1 MERTISAMI
10 GKGSVN
16 HNTRAFT
23 AKNVDKNRSADN
35 VEFCQEDIKQVYHKL
50 FDEARERY
58 NAKQKRKDRMID
70 NYYEKIRRGKQEK
83 LFHEVIF
90 QIGNKDDMNAKNEEG
105 LLAKRILTEF
115 MDEFQARNPNLYV
128 FSAHL
133 HMDEETPHLHIDFVP
148 YITGSKRGLDTRVSL
163 KSALAAEGLLAKRIL
178 TEFMDEFQA
187 RNPNLYV
194 FSAHLHMDEETPH
207 LHIDFVPYITGS
219 KRGLDTR
226 VSLKSALAAEGF
238 TGGTR
243 GATELNQWIASEKQE
258 LATVMERYGVEWLQK
273 GTHEKHLSVLE
284 FEKKE
289 RAREVAELDSQKQEI
304 SSVVAQLGE
313 EVSVKKQELKNAT
326 AEKELAEEA
335 TQRAKEERT
344 TAQREKEV
352 LLAGNQ
358 DLRMENT
365 RLESRKD
372 RLRMENHDLK
382 QKQLQLQTD
391 NEELEQR
398 NDSLKSDNQVL
409 RQKYNDLQQNNVQLE
424 KQQNE
429 LKSHIEQMVQSEQL
443 LQRDVRKYDEAP
455 EWQLPEPG
463 AFASAKSFR
472 DKVVMPFVN
481 KLKTMIKN
489 LTIQCVRLKEEV
501 IQLRKEKKRL
511 SDDVE
516 FYMGKIKDM
525 SDTTELLQEKADDL
539 ERVKRYAGA
548 EQIDTIIRKVKEQER
563 TEQQI
568 RRCDRSYG
576 TR

>member
-16 HNTRAFT
+16 HNTRAFA
-23 AKNVDKNRSADN
+23 AKNVDKTRSADN

-90 QIGNKDDMNAKNEEG
+90 QIGNKDDMNAKNEDG

-128 FSAHL
+128 FTAHL

-163 KSALAAEGLLAKRIL
+163 KSAL
-178 TEFMDEFQA
+178 
-187 RNPNLYV
+187 V
-194 FSAHLHMDEETPH
+194 
-207 LHIDFVPYITGS
+207 
-219 KRGLDTR
+219 
-226 VSLKSALAAEGF
+226 AEGF
-238 TGGTR
+238 TSGTR

-289 RAREVAELDSQKQEI
+289 RAREVAELDSKKQEI
-304 SSVVAQLGE
+304 TSVVAQLGE
-313 EVSVKKQELKNAT
+313 EVSVKKQELQNVT
-326 AEKELAEEA
+326 IEKELAEEA
-335 TQRAKEERT
+335 TQKANEERT
-344 TAQREKEV
+344 TAQREKEA
-352 LLAGNQ
+352 LLADNQ
-358 DLRMENT
+358 DLRMENS

-372 RLRMENHDLK
+372 RLRMDNYDLK

-398 NDSLKSDNQVL
+398 HEDLQYTNSKLENVNDQLSADNHTLEQRNDSFKSDNQAL

-463 AFASAKSFR
+463 AFASVKSFW
-472 DKVVMPFVN
+472 DKVVMQFVN
-481 KLKTMIKN
+481 KLKSLIKN

-501 IQLRKEKKRL
+501 LQLRDKVKYL
-511 SDDVE
+511 TSDLE
-516 FYMGKIKDM
+516 FYKGKIRDM
-525 SDTTELLQEKADDL
+525 SANTELLQEKVDDL
-539 ERVKRYAGA
+539 ELVKRYAGE
-548 EQIDTIIRKVKEQER
+548 EQIDTIIGKVKEQER
-563 TEQQI
+563 MEQQA
-568 RRCDRSYG
+568 RQYNRPYG
-576 TR
+576 AR

>member
-90 QIGNKDDMNAKNEEG
+90 QIGNKDDMNAKNE
-105 LLAKRILTEF
+105 
-115 MDEFQARNPNLYV
+115 D
-128 FSAHL
+128 
-133 HMDEETPHLHIDFVP
+133 
-148 YITGSKRGLDTRVSL
+148 
-163 KSALAAEGLLAKRIL
+163 GLLAKRIL

-289 RAREVAELDSQKQEI
+289 RAREVAVLDSQKQEI
-304 SSVVAQLGE
+304 SSVVLQLGE
-313 EVSVKKQELKNAT
+313 AVSVKKQELQNVT
-326 AEKELAEEA
+326 IEKELAEEA
-335 TQRAKEERT
+335 IQKANEERT
-344 TAQREKEV
+344 IAQQEKEV

-358 DLRMENT
+358 NLRMENT

-481 KLKTMIKN
+481 KLKSSIKN

-516 FYMGKIKDM
+516 FYKGKIKDM
-525 SDTTELLQEKADDL
+525 SDRTELLQEKADDL

-568 RRCDRSYG
+568 RQYDRSYG

>member
-50 FDEARERY
+50 FDKALERY

-70 NYYEKIRRGKQEK
+70 NYYEKIRSGKQEK

-90 QIGNKDDMNAKNEEG
+90 QIGNKDDMNAKSE
-105 LLAKRILTEF
+105 
-115 MDEFQARNPNLYV
+115 D
-128 FSAHL
+128 
-133 HMDEETPHLHIDFVP
+133 
-148 YITGSKRGLDTRVSL
+148 
-163 KSALAAEGLLAKRIL
+163 GLLAKRIL

-289 RAREVAELDSQKQEI
+289 RSKEVAELDSQKQEI
-304 SSVVAQLGE
+304 SSVVAQLGKA
-313 EVSVKKQELKNAT
+313 VSAKKQELQNVII
-326 AEKELAEEA
+326 EKELAEKA
-335 TQRAKEERT
+335 IQRANEERT
-344 TAQREKEV
+344 TVQQEKKV
-352 LLAGNQ
+352 LLASNQ
-358 DLRMENT
+358 DLRMENS

-391 NEELEQR
+391 NKELEQKHYDLQYI
-398 NDSLKSDNQVL
+398 NDELENANDQLHLDNHTLEQKNEALQSDNQILVQ
-409 RQKYNDLQQNNVQLE
+409 RYSDLQQDNFQLE
-424 KQQNE
+424 RQQNE
-429 LKSHIEQMVQSEQL
+429 LKNNIEQMVQSEQL

-463 AFASAKSFR
+463 AFVSAKSFR

-481 KLKTMIKN
+481 KLKTLIKN

-501 IQLRKEKKRL
+501 LQLRREKKRL

-516 FYMGKIKDM
+516 FFKGKIKDM
-525 SDTTELLQEKADDL
+525 SDMTELLQEKADDL
-539 ERVKRYAGA
+539 ERAKRYAGA

-568 RRCDRSYG
+568 RRYDRSYG

>member
-23 AKNVDKNRSADN
+23 AKNVDKSRSVDN

-50 FDEARERY
+50 FDEALERY

-70 NYYEKIRRGKQEK
+70 DYYEKIRRGKQEK

-90 QIGNKDDMNAKNEEG
+90 QIGNKDDMNAKSEDG

-115 MDEFQARNPNLYV
+115 MDEFQARNPYLYV

-163 KSALAAEGLLAKRIL
+163 KSAL
-178 TEFMDEFQA
+178 
-187 RNPNLYV
+187 V
-194 FSAHLHMDEETPH
+194 
-207 LHIDFVPYITGS
+207 
-219 KRGLDTR
+219 
-226 VSLKSALAAEGF
+226 AEGF

-289 RAREVAELDSQKQEI
+289 RAREVAELDSQKREI

-326 AEKELAEEA
+326 TEKELAEEA
-335 TQRAKEERT
+335 TQRAKEEGAV
-344 TAQREKEV
+344 AQQEKEV
-352 LLAGNQ
+352 LLASNQ
-358 DLRMENT
+358 DLRMENA

-372 RLRMENHDLK
+372 RLRMDNHDLK
-382 QKQLQLQTD
+382 QKQLQLQID

-429 LKSHIEQMVQSEQL
+429 LKSHIEQMVQAEQL

-481 KLKTMIKN
+481 KLKTLIKN

-516 FYMGKIKDM
+516 IYKGKIKDM
-525 SDTTELLQEKADDL
+525 SDRTELLQEKADDL

-568 RRCDRSYG
+568 RRYDRSYG

>member
-10 GKGSVN
+10 GKGSVR

-23 AKNVDKNRSADN
+23 AKNVDKNRRADN
-35 VEFCQEDIKQVYHKL
+35 MGFCQEDIKQVYHKL
-50 FDEARERY
+50 FDEALERY

-70 NYYEKIRRGKQEK
+70 DYYEKIRRGKQEK
-83 LFHEVIF
+83 LFREVIF
-90 QIGNKDDMNAKNEEG
+90 QIGNKDDMNAKNE
-105 LLAKRILTEF
+105 
-115 MDEFQARNPNLYV
+115 D
-128 FSAHL
+128 
-133 HMDEETPHLHIDFVP
+133 
-148 YITGSKRGLDTRVSL
+148 
-163 KSALAAEGLLAKRIL
+163 GLLAKRIL

-243 GATELNQWIASEKQE
+243 GATELNEWIASEKQE

-289 RAREVAELDSQKQEI
+289 RVREVVELDSQKREI

-326 AEKELAEEA
+326 TEKELAEEA
-335 TQRAKEERT
+335 TQRAKEEGT
-344 TAQREKEV
+344 VAQQEKEV
-352 LLAGNQ
+352 LLASNQ
-358 DLRMENT
+358 DLRMENA

-372 RLRMENHDLK
+372 RLRMDNHDLK
-382 QKQLQLQTD
+382 QKQQRLQAD

-398 NDSLKSDNQVL
+398 HEDLQYTNGELQNVNDRLSDDNHTLEQRNDALQSDNQAL
-409 RQKYNDLQQNNVQLE
+409 RQQYNDLQQSNVQLE
-424 KQQNE
+424 KQQKE
-429 LKSHIEQMVQSEQL
+429 LKSNIEKMVHSEEV
-443 LQRDVRKYDEAP
+443 LQRDVRKYDEEP
-455 EWQLPEPG
+455 EWQLSEPG
-463 AFASAKSFR
+463 AFTSAKAFR
-472 DKVVMPFVN
+472 DKVVLPLVN
-481 KLKTMIKN
+481 KLKSLVKN

-501 IQLRKEKKRL
+501 LQLRKEKKRL

-516 FYMGKIKDM
+516 FYKGKIKDM
-525 SDTTELLQEKADDL
+525 SDRTELLQEKADDL

-568 RRCDRSYG
+568 RRYDRSYG

>member
-90 QIGNKDDMNAKNEEG
+90 QIGNKDDMNAKNE
-105 LLAKRILTEF
+105 
-115 MDEFQARNPNLYV
+115 D
-128 FSAHL
+128 
-133 HMDEETPHLHIDFVP
+133 
-148 YITGSKRGLDTRVSL
+148 
-163 KSALAAEGLLAKRIL
+163 GLLAKRIL

-289 RAREVAELDSQKQEI
+289 RAREVAELVSQKREI

-313 EVSVKKQELKNAT
+313 EVSVKKQELQNVT
-326 AEKELAEEA
+326 IEKELAEEA
-335 TQRAKEERT
+335 TQKANEDRT
-344 TAQREKEV
+344 IAQQEKEV

-358 DLRMENT
+358 NLRMENT

-429 LKSHIEQMVQSEQL
+429 LKSHIEQMMQSEQL

-481 KLKTMIKN
+481 KLKSSIKN

-516 FYMGKIKDM
+516 FCKGKIKNM
-525 SDTTELLQEKADDL
+525 SDRTELLQEKADDL
-539 ERVKRYAGA
+539 ERVKRYAGV
-548 EQIDTIIRKVKEQER
+548 EQIDTIVRKVKEQER
-563 TEQQI
+563 TE
-568 RRCDRSYG
+568 
-576 TR
+576 

>member
-90 QIGNKDDMNAKNEEG
+90 QIGNKDDMNAKNE
-105 LLAKRILTEF
+105 
-115 MDEFQARNPNLYV
+115 D
-128 FSAHL
+128 
-133 HMDEETPHLHIDFVP
+133 
-148 YITGSKRGLDTRVSL
+148 
-163 KSALAAEGLLAKRIL
+163 GLLAKRIL

-284 FEKKE
+284 FEKQE
-289 RAREVAELDSQKQEI
+289 RAKEVAELDSQKQEKTSEVAKLNQAV
-304 SSVVAQLGE
+304 SSM
-313 EVSVKKQELKNAT
+313 KQELMNTTIKQVR
-326 AEKELAEEA
+326 AEEA
-335 TQRAKEERT
+335 VEKA
-344 TAQREKEV
+344 REKGIAVQRDNET
-352 LLAGNQ
+352 LSASNQ
-358 DLRMENT
+358 QLRVENTSLEIKKVELRMDNRHLEQQQWQLRTDNSELEMKQSVLQSENQ
-365 RLESRKD
+365 RLEQEQNKLQED
-372 RLRMENHDLK
+372 NEKLE
-382 QKQLQLQTD
+382 QKQTSLQ
-391 NEELEQR
+391 
-398 NDSLKSDNQVL
+398 SDNQALKQMQDKLQKDNAKLEIQQKKL
-409 RQKYNDLQQNNVQLE
+409 RSRID
-424 KQQNE
+424 
-429 LKSHIEQMVQSEQL
+429 QMVQSEKL
-443 LQRDVRKYDEAP
+443 LQRDVRKYDEEP

-463 AFASAKSFR
+463 AFASAKLFR
-472 DKVVMPFVN
+472 DKVALPLVN
-481 KLKTMIKN
+481 KLKELVKS

-501 IQLRKEKKRL
+501 LQLRDKVKDL
-511 SDDVE
+511 TSDVE
-516 FYMGKIKDM
+516 FYKGKIRDM
-525 SDTTELLQEKADDL
+525 SAKTELLQEKADDL

-548 EQIDTIIRKVKEQER
+548 EQIDTIIGKVKEQER
-563 TEQQI
+563 MERQAIQYH
-568 RRCDRSYG
+568 RSYG
-576 TR
+576 AR

>member
-1 MERTISAMI
+1 MERTISGMV

-23 AKNVDKNRSADN
+23 AKNVDSDRSGAN
-35 VEFCQEDIKQVYHKL
+35 IHFCNEDIKQVYHKL
-50 FDEARERY
+50 FDEALERY
-58 NAKQKRKDRMID
+58 NEKQKRKDRVID
-70 NYYEKIRRGKQEK
+70 DYYEKIRQGKQEK
-83 LFHEVIF
+83 IFHEVIF
-90 QIGNKDDMNAKNEEG
+90 QIGNKDDMNAKSEEG
-105 LLAKRILTEF
+105 LLAK
-115 MDEFQARNPNLYV
+115 
-128 FSAHL
+128 
-133 HMDEETPHLHIDFVP
+133 
-148 YITGSKRGLDTRVSL
+148 K
-163 KSALAAEGLLAKRIL
+163 IL

-243 GATELNQWIASEKQE
+243 GATEWNQWIAAEKRE
-258 LATVMERYGVEWLQK
+258 LAMVMERYGVKWLQK
-273 GTHEKHLSVLE
+273 GTHEKHLSVLD
-284 FEKKE
+284 FEKQE
-289 RAREVAELDSQKQEI
+289 RAKEVAELDSKKQEI

-313 EVSVKKQELKNAT
+313 EVTVKKQELQEVT
-326 AEKELAEEA
+326 AKKELAEEA
-335 TQRAKEERT
+335 TQKAKEERT
-344 TAQREKEV
+344 TVQQEKEV
-352 LLAGNQ
+352 LLASNQ
-358 DLRMENT
+358 NLRVENS

-372 RLRMENHDLK
+372 RLRLENHDLK

-391 NEELEQR
+391 NEELEQKHD
-398 NDSLKSDNQVL
+398 NLQYKNGELENANTQLYSDNYILQQKNETLQSDNQEL
-409 RQKYNDLQQNNVQLE
+409 RQRYSNLQQDNIQLE

-429 LKSHIEQMVQSEQL
+429 LKSNIEQMVQSEQL

-481 KLKTMIKN
+481 KLKALIKN

-501 IQLRKEKKRL
+501 LQLRKEKKRL
-511 SDDVE
+511 LDDVE
-516 FYMGKIKDM
+516 FYKGKIKDM
-525 SDTTELLQEKADDL
+525 SDKIELLQEKADDL

-568 RRCDRSYG
+568 RRYDRSYG

>member
-90 QIGNKDDMNAKNEEG
+90 QIGNKDDMNAKNE
-105 LLAKRILTEF
+105 
-115 MDEFQARNPNLYV
+115 D
-128 FSAHL
+128 
-133 HMDEETPHLHIDFVP
+133 
-148 YITGSKRGLDTRVSL
+148 
-163 KSALAAEGLLAKRIL
+163 GLLAKRIL

-243 GATELNQWIASEKQE
+243 GATELNQWIVSEKQE

-289 RAREVAELDSQKQEI
+289 RAREVAELDSQKQAKTTEVAKLDQVV
-304 SSVVAQLGE
+304 SSM
-313 EVSVKKQELKNAT
+313 KQELMTTTIKQVR
-326 AEKELAEEA
+326 AEEA
-335 TQRAKEERT
+335 VEKAREEGIAVQRDNETLSAS
-344 TAQREKEV
+344 
-352 LLAGNQ
+352 NQ
-358 DLRMENT
+358 QLRVENT
-365 RLESRKD
+365 SLEIKKVG
-372 RLRMENHDLK
+372 LRTDNCHLEQQQWQLRTGNSELEMKQSVLQSENQRLK
-382 QKQLQLQTD
+382 QEQNKLQED
-391 NEELEQR
+391 NEKLEQKQTA
-398 NDSLKSDNQVL
+398 LQSDNQVL
-409 RQKYNDLQQNNVQLE
+409 KQMQDRLQKDNAQLE
-424 KQQNE
+424 IQQE
-429 LKSHIEQMVQSEQL
+429 KLKSSINQIVQSEKL
-443 LQRDVRKYDEAP
+443 LQRDVRKYDEEP
-455 EWQLPEPG
+455 EWQLSEPG

-472 DKVVMPFVN
+472 DKVALPLVN
-481 KLKTMIKN
+481 KLKEPVKS

-501 IQLRKEKKRL
+501 LQLRDKVKHFT
-511 SDDVE
+511 SDVE
-516 FYMGKIKDM
+516 FYKGKIRDM
-525 SDTTELLQEKADDL
+525 SVKTELLQEKADDL

-548 EQIDTIIRKVKEQER
+548 EQIDTIIGKVKEKELMEHQAR
-563 TEQQI
+563 QNH
-568 RRCDRSYG
+568 RSYG
-576 TR
+576 AR

>member
-50 FDEARERY
+50 FDEALERY

-90 QIGNKDDMNAKNEEG
+90 QIGNKDDMNAKSE
-105 LLAKRILTEF
+105 
-115 MDEFQARNPNLYV
+115 D
-128 FSAHL
+128 
-133 HMDEETPHLHIDFVP
+133 
-148 YITGSKRGLDTRVSL
+148 
-163 KSALAAEGLLAKRIL
+163 GLLAKRIL

-238 TGGTR
+238 TDGTR
-243 GATELNQWIASEKQE
+243 GATELNQWIASEKKK
-258 LATVMERYGVEWLQK
+258 LAIIMERYGVEWLQK

-289 RAREVAELDSQKQEI
+289 WAREVAELDSQKREI

-313 EVSVKKQELKNAT
+313 EVSVKKQELQNVT
-326 AEKELAEEA
+326 IEKELAEEA

-344 TAQREKEV
+344 TAQQEKEI

-365 RLESRKD
+365 RLASRKD

-398 NDSLKSDNQVL
+398 HEDLQYTNSKLENVNDQLSADNHTLEQRNDSLQSDIQAL

-429 LKSHIEQMVQSEQL
+429 LKRHIEQMVQSEQSEQSEQL
-443 LQRDVRKYDEAP
+443 LQRDVRKYDEAS

-472 DKVVMPFVN
+472 DKVVIPFVN
-481 KLKTMIKN
+481 KLKTLIKN

-501 IQLRKEKKRL
+501 IQLQKEKKRL

-516 FYMGKIKDM
+516 FYKGKIKNM
-525 SDTTELLQEKADDL
+525 SDRTELLQEKADDL

-568 RRCDRSYG
+568 RRYDRSYG

>member
-50 FDEARERY
+50 FDEALERY

-90 QIGNKDDMNAKNEEG
+90 QIGNKDDMNAKSEDG

-115 MDEFQARNPNLYV
+115 MDEFQVRNPYLYV

-163 KSALAAEGLLAKRIL
+163 KSALAE
-178 TEFMDEFQA
+178 
-187 RNPNLYV
+187 
-194 FSAHLHMDEETPH
+194 
-207 LHIDFVPYITGS
+207 
-219 KRGLDTR
+219 
-226 VSLKSALAAEGF
+226 EGF

-289 RAREVAELDSQKQEI
+289 RAREVAVLDSQKQEI
-304 SSVVAQLGE
+304 SSVVLQLGE
-313 EVSVKKQELKNAT
+313 AVSVKKQELQNVT
-326 AEKELAEEA
+326 IEKELAEEA
-335 TQRAKEERT
+335 IQKANEERT
-344 TAQREKEV
+344 IAQQEKEV

-358 DLRMENT
+358 NLRMENT

-481 KLKTMIKN
+481 KLKSSIKN

-516 FYMGKIKDM
+516 FCKGKIKNM
-525 SDTTELLQEKADDL
+525 SDRTELLQEKADDL

-568 RRCDRSYG
+568 RRYDKSYG

>member
-1 MERTISAMI
+1 
-10 GKGSVN
+10 
-16 HNTRAFT
+16 
-23 AKNVDKNRSADN
+23 
-35 VEFCQEDIKQVYHKL
+35 
-50 FDEARERY
+50 
-58 NAKQKRKDRMID
+58 
-70 NYYEKIRRGKQEK
+70 
-83 LFHEVIF
+83 
-90 QIGNKDDMNAKNEEG
+90 MNAKSE
-105 LLAKRILTEF
+105 
-115 MDEFQARNPNLYV
+115 D
-128 FSAHL
+128 
-133 HMDEETPHLHIDFVP
+133 
-148 YITGSKRGLDTRVSL
+148 
-163 KSALAAEGLLAKRIL
+163 GLLAKRIL

-238 TGGTR
+238 AGGTR

-258 LATVMERYGVEWLQK
+258 LATVMERYGVEWLKK

-289 RAREVAELDSQKQEI
+289 RAREVAELDSQKREI

-313 EVSVKKQELKNAT
+313 EVSVKKQELQNVT
-326 AEKELAEEA
+326 IEKELTEGA
-335 TQRAKEERT
+335 TQKANEERT
-344 TAQREKEV
+344 IAQQEKEV

-358 DLRMENT
+358 NLRMENT
-365 RLESRKD
+365 RLESHKD
-372 RLRMENHDLK
+372 RLHMENHDLK
-382 QKQLQLQTD
+382 QKQQRLQAD

-398 NDSLKSDNQVL
+398 HEDLQYTNGELQNVNDRLSDDNHTLEQRNDALQSDNQAL
-409 RQKYNDLQQNNVQLE
+409 RQQYNDLQQSNVQLE
-424 KQQNE
+424 KQQKE
-429 LKSHIEQMVQSEQL
+429 LKSNIEKMVHSEEV

-455 EWQLPEPG
+455 EWQLSEPG
-463 AFASAKSFR
+463 AFTSAKAFR
-472 DKVVMPFVN
+472 DKVVLPLVN
-481 KLKTMIKN
+481 KLKSLVKN

-501 IQLRKEKKRL
+501 LQLRKEKKRL
-511 SDDVE
+511 SDYVE
-516 FYMGKIKDM
+516 FYKGKIKDM
-525 SDTTELLQEKADDL
+525 SDRTELLQEKSDDM

-568 RRCDRSYG
+568 RRYDRSYG

>member
-23 AKNVDKNRSADN
+23 AKNVDKSRSVDN

-50 FDEARERY
+50 FDEALERY
-58 NAKQKRKDRMID
+58 NAKQKRKDRIID
-70 NYYEKIRRGKQEK
+70 DYYEKIRRGKQEK

-90 QIGNKDDMNAKNEEG
+90 QIGNKDDMNARSEDG
-105 LLAKRILTEF
+105 VLAKKILMEF
-115 MDEFQARNPNLYV
+115 MN
-128 FSAHL
+128 
-133 HMDEETPHLHIDFVP
+133 
-148 YITGSKRGLDTRVSL
+148 
-163 KSALAAEGLLAKRIL
+163 
-178 TEFMDEFQA
+178 EFQA

-238 TGGTR
+238 KGGTR

-258 LATVMERYGVEWLQK
+258 LAAVMERYGVKWLQK

-289 RAREVAELDSQKQEI
+289 RAKEVAELDSQKYEI
-304 SSVVAQLGE
+304 ASAIAQLGE
-313 EVSVKKQELKNAT
+313 EVSVKKQELNDIASEKQI
-326 AEKELAEEA
+326 AEAAVQK
-335 TQRAKEERT
+335 AKEEST
-344 TAQREKEV
+344 VAQQENET
-352 LLAGNQ
+352 LLANNQ
-358 DLRMENT
+358 DLRVENS

-382 QKQLQLQTD
+382 QKHQRLQAD
-391 NEELEQR
+391 NEKLEQRHEDLQYTNGELQNVNDRLSDDNHTLEQR
-398 NDSLKSDNQVL
+398 NDALQSDNQAL
-409 RQKYNDLQQNNVQLE
+409 RQQYNDLQQSNVQLE
-424 KQQNE
+424 KQQKE
-429 LKSHIEQMVQSEQL
+429 LKSNIEKMVQSEEL

-463 AFASAKSFR
+463 AFTSAKAFR
-472 DKVVMPFVN
+472 DKVVLALVN
-481 KLKTMIKN
+481 KLKSLVKN
-489 LTIQCVRLKEEV
+489 LTIQCVRLKEEALK
-501 IQLRKEKKRL
+501 LRKEKREL
-511 SDDVE
+511 SESVE
-516 FYMGKIKDM
+516 FYKGKIRDM
-525 SDTTELLQEKADDL
+525 NERTELLQEKADDL

-568 RRCDRSYG
+568 RRYDRSYG

>member
-35 VEFCQEDIKQVYHKL
+35 VEFCKEDIKQVYHKL

-90 QIGNKDDMNAKNEEG
+90 QIGNKEDMNAKNEDG

-115 MDEFQARNPNLYV
+115 MDEFQARNPY
-128 FSAHL
+128 
-133 HMDEETPHLHIDFVP
+133 
-148 YITGSKRGLDTRVSL
+148 
-163 KSALAAEGLLAKRIL
+163 
-178 TEFMDEFQA
+178 
-187 RNPNLYV
+187 LYV

-238 TGGTR
+238 AGGTR

-289 RAREVAELDSQKQEI
+289 RAKEVAELDSQKQEI
-304 SSVVAQLGE
+304 SSVVLQLGE
-313 EVSVKKQELKNAT
+313 AVSAKKQELQNVT
-326 AEKELAEEA
+326 IEKELAEEA
-335 TQRAKEERT
+335 TQKANEERT
-344 TAQREKEV
+344 IAQQEKEV
-352 LLAGNQ
+352 LLASNQ
-358 DLRMENT
+358 DLRMENA

-372 RLRMENHDLK
+372 RLRMDNHDLK
-382 QKQLQLQTD
+382 QKRLQLQTD

-398 NDSLKSDNQVL
+398 HEDLQYTNSKLENVNDQLSADNHTLEQRNDSLKSDNQAL

-429 LKSHIEQMVQSEQL
+429 LKNNIEQMVQSEQL

-472 DKVVMPFVN
+472 DKVVIPFVN
-481 KLKTMIKN
+481 KLKTLIKN

-511 SDDVE
+511 SDVVE
-516 FYMGKIKDM
+516 FYKGKIKDM
-525 SDTTELLQEKADDL
+525 SDRTELLQEKADDL

-548 EQIDTIIRKVKEQER
+548 EQIDTIIRKVKEQECA
-563 TEQQI
+563 EQQI
-568 RRCDRSYG
+568 RKYDRSYG

>member
-1 MERTISAMI
+1 M
-10 GKGSVN
+10 
-16 HNTRAFT
+16 
-23 AKNVDKNRSADN
+23 
-35 VEFCQEDIKQVYHKL
+35 
-50 FDEARERY
+50 FDEALERY
-58 NAKQKRKDRMID
+58 NSKQKRKDRMID
-70 NYYEKIRRGKQEK
+70 DYYEKIRQGKQEK

-90 QIGNKDDMNAKNEEG
+90 QIGNKDDMNARREEG
-105 LLAKRILTEF
+105 LLAKKILTEF
-115 MDEFQARNPNLYV
+115 MEEFQ
-128 FSAHL
+128 
-133 HMDEETPHLHIDFVP
+133 
-148 YITGSKRGLDTRVSL
+148 K
-163 KSALAAEGLLAKRIL
+163 
-178 TEFMDEFQA
+178 

-243 GATELNQWIASEKQE
+243 GATEWNQWITAEKQA
-258 LATVMERYGVEWLQK
+258 LAKVMERYGVNWLQK
-273 GTHEKHLSVLE
+273 GTHEKHLSVLD

-289 RAREVAELDSQKQEI
+289 RAKEVAELDSQKQEI
-304 SSVVAQLGE
+304 SSMLAQLGE
-313 EVSVKKQELKNAT
+313 EVTVKKQELQDVT
-326 AEKELAEEA
+326 VEKKLAEEA
-335 TQRAKEERT
+335 TQKAKEERT
-344 TAQREKEV
+344 TAQQEKGA
-352 LLAGNQ
+352 LLANNQ
-358 DLRMENT
+358 DLRVENS

-391 NEELEQR
+391 NEELEQKHIDLQYM
-398 NDSLKSDNQVL
+398 NGELENVNNQLHSDNYTLEQRNEALQLDNESL
-409 RQKYNDLQQNNVQLE
+409 RQRYSDLQQDNVQLE

-429 LKSHIEQMVQSEQL
+429 LKSSIEQVEQSEQL

-463 AFASAKSFR
+463 AFASTKSFR

-501 IQLRKEKKRL
+501 LQLRKEKKRL

-516 FYMGKIKDM
+516 FYKGKIKNM
-525 SDTTELLQEKADDL
+525 SDKTELLQEKADNLD
-539 ERVKRYAGA
+539 RVKRYAGA

-568 RRCDRSYG
+568 RQYNRSYG